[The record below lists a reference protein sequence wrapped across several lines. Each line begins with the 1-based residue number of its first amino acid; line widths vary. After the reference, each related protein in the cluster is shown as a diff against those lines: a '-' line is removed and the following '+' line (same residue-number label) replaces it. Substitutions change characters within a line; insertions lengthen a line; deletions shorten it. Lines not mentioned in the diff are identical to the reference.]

1 MLATTCVVRLTSQLA
16 DSNKYWVALL
26 RAPGVGPIL
35 ARRLLD
41 YFGDA
46 EAVFSGQ
53 RQQWQAL
60 GCKGPALD
68 WLAAPDWALCAAD
81 LAWLAADNQQLIHC
95 FSPQWPSQLSE
106 TDGAPIA
113 LYAMG
118 DVDLLSMPQLAIVGS
133 RTPTASGRDAAHE
146 FGRHLAS
153 KGVVVTSGLAL
164 GVDAAAHEGALQADG
179 LTIAVC
185 GTGLDRVYP
194 RANHGLAQQ
203 IAERGLLLSEFPIG
217 TAVAAHN
224 FPKRNRIISAL
235 SLGTLVVEAAL
246 RSGSLITARYASEQG
261 REVFAMPGSIHN
273 PLARGC
279 HQLIR
284 DGAKLVENA
293 AHVFEELAPQLGQ
306 AGRDLA
312 GETAVADNDRSA
324 EKAPEGAES
333 PLLKVMEYDPIS
345 VDQLVQKSGLTA
357 SEVSSMLV
365 MLELEGRVAKT
376 PTGEFIRR

>member
-1 MLATTCVVRLTSQLA
+1 M
-16 DSNKYWVALL
+16 
-26 RAPGVGPIL
+26 L

-41 YFGDA
+41 YFGGA
-46 EAVFSGQ
+46 EAIFLGQ
-53 RQQWQAL
+53 RQQWQAM
-60 GCKGPALD
+60 GCKGKAVD
-68 WLAAPDWALCAAD
+68 WLADPDWDACALD
-81 LAWLAADNQQLIHC
+81 LKWLATDNHHLIHC
-95 FSPQWPSQLSE
+95 LSPTWPRLLAE
-106 TDGAPIA
+106 TEGAPIA
-113 LYAMG
+113 LYALG
-118 DVDLLSMPQLAIVGS
+118 DLDLINMPQLAIVGS
-133 RTPTASGRDAAHE
+133 RTPTASGRDAAEE

-164 GVDAAAHEGALQADG
+164 GVDAAAHQGALKAG
-179 LTIAVC
+179 GMTIAVC

-203 IAERGLLLSEFPIG
+203 IAEQGLLLSEFPLG
-217 TAVAAHN
+217 TAVNAHN
-224 FPKRNRIISAL
+224 FPKRNRVISAL
-235 SLGTLVVEAAL
+235 SLGTLVVEAAV

-279 HQLIR
+279 HKLIR

-312 GETAVADNDRSA
+312 KQAAAEVDRAGARQAAAQASLA
-324 EKAPEGAES
+324 EQNPVLS
-333 PLLKVMEYDPIS
+333 VMEYEPIS

-357 SEVSSMLV
+357 AEVSSMLMV
-365 MLELEGRVAKT
+365 LELEGQVAKT